1 MSWYGP
7 ESKTMLGLKANR
19 QMMARR
25 KPFTVSVYKT
35 RTGEIRYTGPVNAAR
50 PPRSANVLYRIKV
63 SPKRRTFV
71 YCA

>member
-1 MSWYGP
+1 MSWYVPG
-7 ESKTMLGLKANR
+7 SKTVLGLKANK

-35 RTGEIRYTGPVNAAR
+35 KAGEIRYTGPVNAAK

-63 SPKRRTFV
+63 TPKRWALV
-71 YCA
+71 YSA